1 MAKSF
6 KNLRKNMS
14 PDRRAKITT
23 RTQELLANLPLQE
36 IRHARMLSQE
46 EVAQKLHVKQA
57 AVSKMERRTDLY
69 ISTLRKHIQ
78 AMGGVL
84 ILHAEFPEGRYQISS
99 LGGLESKKL
108 KKSE

>member
-6 KNLRKNMS
+6 NDLRKNMS
-14 PDRRAKITT
+14 PERRAKIET
-23 RTQELLANLPLQE
+23 RTQELLADLPLQE
-36 IRHARMLSQE
+36 IRHARQLSQE

-84 ILHAEFPEGRYQISS
+84 ILHAEFPEGRYQIKS
-99 LGGLESKKL
+99 LGGLETKESKK
-108 KKSE
+108 SA